1 MHFAQKELNIR
12 NSLIT
17 RGTGRLVINRIN
29 LADVSALL
37 LDELYEAAGGESLTI
52 SHPIVSS
59 ITLLRKD
66 ERNRG
71 GCTDV
76 VAGSDD

>member
-37 LDELYEAAGGESLTI
+37 LDELYEAAGGESLMML
-52 SHPIVSS
+52 HHIVSS

-66 ERNRG
+66 ERNGG